1 MFRPPPDY
9 PWRCS
14 KNKYEKQ
21 FRRKA
26 PQWTLTLDRSSGRA
40 LFLACC
46 RIGFK
51 LHPEVLT
58 LGELFSAAVVHPG
71 RLAQDGTAWSEE
83 EGGSDRPQPRVILGS
98 KQLLQLHNPSTIL
111 GMKFF
116 KRLLNSCTSTHSPHF
131 IRCDAPA
138 AAALSHLALSLSSF
152 LCV

>member
-9 PWRCS
+9 HWRCS

-26 PQWTLTLDRSSGRA
+26 PQWALTLDRGSGKT

-58 LGELFSAAVVHPG
+58 LGELFSGRESVWDDKPCFRLDSVSCPPG
-71 RLAQDGTAWSEE
+71 RAH
-83 EGGSDRPQPRVILGS
+83 S
-98 KQLLQLHNPSTIL
+98 K
-111 GMKFF
+111 K
-116 KRLLNSCTSTHSPHF
+116 
-131 IRCDAPA
+131 
-138 AAALSHLALSLSSF
+138 
-152 LCV
+152 

>member
-14 KNKYEKQ
+14 KTKYEKQ

-26 PQWTLTLDRSSGRA
+26 PQWALTLDRSSGRA

-58 LGELFSAAVVHPG
+58 LGELFSGRESLWDDKPCYRLDLVSCPPG
-71 RLAQDGTAWSEE
+71 RA
-83 EGGSDRPQPRVILGS
+83 RS
-98 KQLLQLHNPSTIL
+98 K
-111 GMKFF
+111 K
-116 KRLLNSCTSTHSPHF
+116 
-131 IRCDAPA
+131 
-138 AAALSHLALSLSSF
+138 
-152 LCV
+152 